1 MQHDYETDKS
11 TTDLI
16 RPATRGTEGFE
27 LTEDLKGKLHTAAQ
41 NAPLSDEQAARR
53 LKLFRQSAQYDPNI
67 AIEDIDNV
75 DNALERHD
83 VDKENDLIHGLVE
96 DSPYPEVRA
105 AVKNYDVDLPAN
117 TVRAWVIGMTMT
129 TVFSALNMLFSLR
142 SPSIVITSIVAQL
155 VAYPLGVG
163 WSKVMPSRQWNL
175 CGLKFT
181 LNPGPF
187 NFKEH
192 GLIVLMA
199 NAAYGSGAGYFTDI
213 LTAQKAYYGF
223 DWGWGYAIL
232 LALTTQCIG
241 FGIAGIA
248 RIWLVEPASMIW
260 PANLVSTTFMY
271 TLHDHSKTNPAES
284 NGWTI
289 SRYRWFFYVGLA
301 SFCWYWVPGYLFQA
315 LSVFAFPTFIAP
327 DNVTINQVFGGW
339 TGMGLLPLTFDW
351 TQIAGYLGSPLVPP
365 FHSIFNT
372 LIGVI
377 VFYWVAAAGIHW
389 TGTWYADY
397 LPFSDS
403 GSWDNT
409 QSSYNVSRIL
419 TPDFDLDVAKY
430 EEYSPLFLSTTF
442 AMSYGLSFAGIA
454 SVIVHTGL
462 FHAKEIWH
470 RFRDREG
477 TLDDVHAKM
486 MRKYKP
492 VPQWWFLCIFVPC
505 LGLGFATSYIWPT
518 GLTWWALFIAVFIS
532 FVWMIPI
539 GMVQAV
545 TNIQIGLNVFTE
557 FMIGYMLPGRPNAMM
572 MFKTY
577 GYITMT
583 QGLAFVADMK
593 LGHYLKLPPRTMF
606 FGQLIATVWSCLVQV
621 AVFYWALGAIDGICT
636 PDAVARFTC
645 PNGKVFFTASV
656 IWGLIGPQ
664 RIFSGSAIYANL
676 QYFWIAGALLPIIF
690 WLIQRRYPRSWVRL
704 LHAPVIFSGP
714 GFIPPAT
721 PLNYLTWGVIGI
733 IFNRFIRNKWRGWWM
748 RFNYITSAGLDT
760 GLALC
765 TILIVLSISLT
776 NTAAPDW
783 WGNNEAL
790 NTMDY
795 NGDAW
800 YKNVAEGET
809 FGPQQW

>member
-1 MQHDYETDKS
+1 
-11 TTDLI
+11 
-16 RPATRGTEGFE
+16 
-27 LTEDLKGKLHTAAQ
+27 
-41 NAPLSDEQAARR
+41 
-53 LKLFRQSAQYDPNI
+53 
-67 AIEDIDNV
+67 
-75 DNALERHD
+75 
-83 VDKENDLIHGLVE
+83 
-96 DSPYPEVRA
+96 
-105 AVKNYDVDLPAN
+105 
-117 TVRAWVIGMTMT
+117 
-129 TVFSALNMLFSLR
+129 MLFSMR
-142 SPSIVITSIVAQL
+142 SPSIIITSIVAQL
-155 VAYPLGVG
+155 VAYPLGMG
-163 WSKVMPSRQWNL
+163 WSKVMPSRQFNL
-175 CGLKFT
+175 CGLKFS

-199 NAAYGSGAGYFTDI
+199 NASYGSGAGYFTDI

-271 TLHDHSKTNPAES
+271 TLHDHSRTNPAES

-301 SFCWYWVPGYLFQA
+301 SFFWYWIPGYLFQA

-339 TGMGLLPLTFDW
+339 TGMGLLPLTLDW

-419 TPDFDLDVAKY
+419 TPEFDLDVAKY

-454 SVIVHTGL
+454 SVIVHTAL
-462 FHAKEIWH
+462 FHAKEIWI

-486 MRKYKP
+486 M
-492 VPQWWFLCIFVPC
+492 
-505 LGLGFATSYIWPT
+505 
-518 GLTWWALFIAVFIS
+518 
-532 FVWMIPI
+532 
-539 GMVQAV
+539 
-545 TNIQIGLNVFTE
+545 
-557 FMIGYMLPGRPNAMM
+557 
-572 MFKTY
+572 
-577 GYITMT
+577 
-583 QGLAFVADMK
+583 
-593 LGHYLKLPPRTMF
+593 
-606 FGQLIATVWSCLVQV
+606 
-621 AVFYWALGAIDGICT
+621 
-636 PDAVARFTC
+636 
-645 PNGKVFFTASV
+645 
-656 IWGLIGPQ
+656 
-664 RIFSGSAIYANL
+664 
-676 QYFWIAGALLPIIF
+676 
-690 WLIQRRYPRSWVRL
+690 
-704 LHAPVIFSGP
+704 
-714 GFIPPAT
+714 
-721 PLNYLTWGVIGI
+721 
-733 IFNRFIRNKWRGWWM
+733 
-748 RFNYITSAGLDT
+748 
-760 GLALC
+760 
-765 TILIVLSISLT
+765 
-776 NTAAPDW
+776 
-783 WGNNEAL
+783 
-790 NTMDY
+790 
-795 NGDAW
+795 
-800 YKNVAEGET
+800 
-809 FGPQQW
+809 